1 MNLLY
6 TRIHNL
12 NLPIDLILKLFD
24 HTIIP
29 ILTYSSEIIGYEN
42 ISLYET
48 IQNDFLRK
56 VLNIKKAPLYIC
68 SMQRL
73 ENTQ

>member
-6 TRIHNL
+6 TRINNL
-12 NLPIDLILKLFD
+12 SPPIDLILKLFD

-29 ILTYSSEIIGYEN
+29 ILTYSSKIIGYEN

-56 VLNIKKAPLYIC
+56 LLNIKKAILYIC